1 MKKFILLLITLL
13 MFFSGAVYSQTY
25 ERETS
30 ELYAGVGLA
39 MVFFTQSDVWNI
51 YPILDVNNTSFIY
64 EISPFIGYRIDNS
77 VSLEFAPSF
86 IINESNSKD
95 GFYFTQNNERNWYV
109 PQNVSLVI
117 IPINLKAKFFPLA
130 KNAAGNSFKS
140 GFYTGLGAGITFIG
154 ESYDSYVYPDE
165 NSLSVIGIDNS
176 KKNVWQPGA
185 QIFVGLDLQSKLG
198 LGFELGYRFIP
209 GKVDKDEPLVS
220 AFAPNMNYVYLN
232 IKGGLGF

>member
-1 MKKFILLLITLL
+1 MAL
-13 MFFSGAVYSQTY
+13 MFFSGLAFSQTY

-30 ELYAGVGLA
+30 ELYAGVGVSL
-39 MVFFTQSDVWNI
+39 VFFTQEDVWNI
-51 YPILDVNNTSFIY
+51 YPVLDVNNTSFTY
-64 EISPFIGYRIDNS
+64 EINPFLGYRIDKT
-77 VSLEFAPSF
+77 VSLEFSPAF
-86 IINESNSKD
+86 IINKSNSKD
-95 GFYFTQNNERNWYV
+95 GFYFTLNNIKNWYV

-130 KNAAGNSFKS
+130 KNAAGSSFKS

-154 ESYDSYVYPDE
+154 ESYDSYVYE
-165 NSLSVIGIDNS
+165 NKNSLSYIGYYNS
-176 KKNVWQPGA
+176 KKNIWQPNA

-209 GKVDKDEPLVS
+209 GKLDNDEPLVS